1 VTISGTAEQS
11 ESAERRV
18 PEGRAADDVGE
29 RDRTEVTAVG
39 RVIATIADDDETVGL
54 DFGNALQQKARALA
68 RVTDEN
74 DVAGSRRPAR
84 RDHQKPVPLPQRRL
98 HAVAAHGHPPGA
110 HRYFLLA

>member
-1 VTISGTAEQS
+1 MTISGTAEKS

-39 RVIATIADDDETVGL
+39 RVIATIADDHETLGL
-54 DFGNALQQKARALA
+54 DLGDALQQKARALA
-68 RVTDEN
+68 RVTHEN
-74 DVAGSRRPAR
+74 DVAGARRPAR

-98 HAVAAHGHPPGA
+98 HTVAANGHAPWT